1 VNLAKVD
8 RRTVASVTSLLL
20 AVLLFVLAGPGET
33 QTFSAD
39 PRTVFCDYD
48 CFPVSHPWLLIL
60 AAACAIAGLIGLRK
74 SLKSTPR

>member
-1 VNLAKVD
+1 VSLAKVD
-8 RRTVASVTSLLL
+8 RLMAASVASLLV
-20 AVLLFVLAGPGET
+20 AVLLFVLADPGDP
-33 QTFSAD
+33 QTLSAD
-39 PRTVFCDYD
+39 PRTAFCDYD